1 MSKRKIDIE
10 KREKK
15 KLLII
20 RKIAEIIKR
29 LAVIISSAGAVM
41 LLYVIF
47 FAPDFVAEGNYYASL
62 FLCTTAI
69 LFGPAVCFAE
79 EQIKKEAKRRK
90 NDVKD

>member
-20 RKIAEIIKR
+20 RKAFEYFKYF
-29 LAVIISSAGAVM
+29 AVLMSFCGA
-41 LLYVIF
+41 LLLFYVILE
-47 FAPDFVAEGNYYASL
+47 APDFVAEGNYYASL

-69 LFGPAVCFAE
+69 LFGPAVYFVE
-79 EQIKKEAKRRK
+79 EQIKYDGKKEEE
-90 NDVKD
+90 